1 MKWDLIVFVFL
12 GFVFLY
18 MTLFFPVRNIY
29 ITRFKKL
36 YKIYWWL
43 QLIFQG
49 AAIFVGTILIFID
62 KKFMA
67 VSLIGVVFFA
77 GGIIIGCTIIGRIKY
92 LKKLESIIIENNLLE
107 LDVKEIKKLILSGAP
122 SNNNA
127 STMGLLLTKI
137 IKLFKGDD

>member
-36 YKIYWWL
+36 YKIYWCL

-49 AAIFVGTILIFID
+49 GAIFVGTILIFID

-67 VSLIGVVFFA
+67 VSLIGVVF
-77 GGIIIGCTIIGRIKY
+77 
-92 LKKLESIIIENNLLE
+92 LLE
-107 LDVKEIKKLILSGAP
+107 E
-122 SNNNA
+122 
-127 STMGLLLTKI
+127 LLLGVQ
-137 IKLFKGDD
+137 LMVE